1 MRIAST
7 ESMYMQFLA
16 ARSLWINISSER
28 YSMPL
33 GRRREPGRWR
43 TRKERRACEKMRKS
57 ISMKFGQMLVPCMGS
72 IHKHFDDG
80 KMVPF

>member
-1 MRIAST
+1 MDKYLFKEVFHAI
-7 ESMYMQFLA
+7 E
-16 ARSLWINISSER
+16 EK
-28 YSMPL
+28 
-33 GRRREPGRWR
+33 EEKPGRWR

-80 KMVPF
+80 KVVPF